1 MRLAACL
8 KMLPFRSRVA
18 SGAFGCWFQGA
29 GWSTSVDAC
38 QGGLGAPRRSALKVS
53 TRFC

>member
-1 MRLAACL
+1 MSENAAD
-8 KMLPFRSRVA
+8 PFDGGVWRVR
-18 SGAFGCWFQGA
+18 CCFQDA

-53 TRFC
+53 ARFC